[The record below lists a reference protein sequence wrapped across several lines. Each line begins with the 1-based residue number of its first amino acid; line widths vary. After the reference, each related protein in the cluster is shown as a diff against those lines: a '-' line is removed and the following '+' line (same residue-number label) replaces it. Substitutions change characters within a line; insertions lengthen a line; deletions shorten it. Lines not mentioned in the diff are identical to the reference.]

1 MVYAP
6 EPIGPNAEIHNGQYI
21 KIKTNWGRVLFPVKT
36 STLDTTIPCQEVTV
50 TWKTD
55 NGDTEKHTFL
65 IPADFEQYRKIVRQV
80 GNDAFGFG
88 GTRTE
93 KDLWKKLKNEFGQV
107 TAPWALNVH
116 KAQG

>member
-6 EPIGPNAEIHNGQYI
+6 EPIGPNAEIHNGQYV
-21 KIKTNWGRVLFPVKT
+21 KISTNWGRVLFPVKT
-36 STLDTTIPCQEVTV
+36 ATLDTVIPCQEIKVI
-50 TWKTD
+50 WKTD
-55 NGDTEKHTFL
+55 KGYPETHTFL
-65 IPADFEQYRKIVRQV
+65 VPADFEQYRKIVRQV
-80 GNDAFGFG
+80 GNDAFGIG